1 MKKNR
6 WMMALAVAAL
16 ALPALAQDSTSTDP
30 AIGDAVFP
38 WQDASSPD
46 GSEQINRYVVD
57 LQQITSSWGNRF
69 RVAPLVKASKTSFT
83 FLNSLISA
91 QAISNTLLDAPFPF
105 SSYSVWN
112 GPGFGVNGVW
122 NLTPGTVNTAGFSGK
137 QFATAF
143 AEFST
148 GDEGGGQNAII
159 GAVVNYRPAEPH
171 RLYVTRVTAAGN
183 ALSGAENRSQ
193 FGVGSI
199 DSHGQVYFRADAFN
213 VTGPDPLTGNNLFR
227 VRLIDPDGA
236 GPKVGRNGNVANI
249 IDISSND
256 DVPATDWLLDYNN
269 PESVNTTNPP
279 CNIPQ
284 QVAGRPVLVGSNFT
298 TKYVYEQSPYPA
310 GLTFAPGLGA
320 TGHLAAGLTD
330 HRGGV
335 GFSHLLRCAPNSVG
349 TLGMVALAAATTK
362 ATALALWDVDANGNV
377 LNKYALFAPPTFS
390 FPSGDTFGTPARIA
404 EFTNYRGQTAF
415 RGGNGPVAVG
425 RDQAGRGLAAA
436 TMIDPSAFADRSSP
450 GAYINPYNLIA
461 VARFSCGGTP
471 QWAVAAYIDQV
482 SDSGTPSLTP
492 SDPTWPNN
500 VKDDVWAG
508 SLIYGPGGTTPI
520 GQLAPLWAI
529 PNITT
534 IGPSM
539 SAPAIDSVGN
549 IYFLSAY
556 QLFELPVSYNTGLFR
571 AVYDPAT
578 FSYKLELLLSYGQVL
593 RGQNSNTPY
602 RIQYLAIN
610 DGNSV
615 SSGTLWSGNII
626 QAAFNGLATEGLATS
641 DPRTLGG
648 LVIQASIIYDSNGDG
663 TFDGTLG
670 VDERYTVLLYVGADA
685 GVPLCPGDLD
695 CNGVVDFDDIDR
707 FVEALSYPGGA
718 GWPYECPWANGDCNG
733 DGNVNFDD
741 IDPFVARIGSSCN

>member
-1 MKKNR
+1 MTKNR
-6 WMMALAVAAL
+6 WLMAVAVAVL
-16 ALPALAQDSTSTDP
+16 ALPSLAQDSTSTDP

-38 WQDASSPD
+38 WQDATSPD

-69 RVAPLVKASKTSFT
+69 RVAPLVKASKTGYA

-91 QAISNTLLDAPFPF
+91 QTISNTLLDAPFPF
-105 SSYSVWN
+105 SSYSVWS
-112 GPGFGVNGVW
+112 GPGFGVNNVW
-122 NLTPGTVNTAGFSGK
+122 NLTPSTVNTTGFTGK

-159 GAVVNYRPAEPH
+159 GAVVNYRLEDPN

-183 ALSGAENRSQ
+183 ALGGGENRSQ

-213 VTGPDPLTGNNLFR
+213 VTGPDPLLRNNLFR
-227 VRLIDPDGA
+227 VRLIDPDGT
-236 GPKVGRNGNVANI
+236 GPKVGRNSNVANI
-249 IDISSND
+249 IDLFSDD

-269 PESVNTTNPP
+269 SESNTSTNTP

-284 QVAGRPVLVGSNFT
+284 QVAGRPVLVDTNFS
-298 TKYVYEQSPYPA
+298 TKYVYEQNPYPA
-310 GLTFAPGLGA
+310 PLTFAPGLGA
-320 TGHLAAGLTD
+320 TGHLATGLSD

-335 GFSHLLRCAPNSVG
+335 GFSHLLRCAPGSVG
-349 TLGMVALAAATTK
+349 TFGMLARATSTNQT
-362 ATALALWDVDANGNV
+362 TALALWDVDANGNV
-377 LNKYALFAPPTFS
+377 LNKYALFAPAFFS

-436 TMIDPSAFADRSSP
+436 TMIDPSAFADAGTR
-450 GAYINPYNLIA
+450 YINPYNLIA
-461 VARFSCGGTP
+461 VARFTCGGTP

-482 SDSGTPSLTP
+482 SDNGTPSLTP
-492 SDPTWPNN
+492 TDPTWPNN
-500 VKDDVWAG
+500 VKDDSWAG
-508 SLIYGPGGTTPI
+508 SPIYGPGGATPI

-556 QLFELPVSYNTGLFR
+556 QLFGPPVYYNTGLFR

-578 FSYKLELLLSYGQVL
+578 FTYKLELLLAYGQVL
-593 RGQNSNTPY
+593 QGRNSNTPY

-615 SSGTLWSGNII
+615 SSGTLWSSNII
-626 QAAFNGLATEGLATS
+626 QAAFNGQSPEGLATS

-670 VDERYTVLLYVGADA
+670 ADERYTVLLYVGADA
-685 GVPLCPGDLD
+685 GSPLCPGDMD
-695 CNGVVDFDDIDR
+695 CNGQVDFDDIDR

-718 GWPYECPWANGDCNG
+718 GWPYPCPWLNGDCNG

-741 IDPFVARIGSSCN
+741 IDPFVARIGSLCN

>member
-1 MKKNR
+1 ML
-6 WMMALAVAAL
+6 MLFVGAL
-16 ALPALAQDSTSTDP
+16 ALPAWAQDSTSTDP
-30 AIGDAVFP
+30 AIGDAVFA

-148 GDEGGGQNAII
+148 GEEGGGVNGIV

-171 RLYVTRVTAAGN
+171 RLYVTRVMAAGN

-193 FGVGSI
+193 FGLGSV
-199 DSHGQVYFRADAFN
+199 DSHGNVHFRVDAFN
-213 VTGPDPLTGNNLFR
+213 VTGPDPILRNNLFR
-227 VRLIDPDGA
+227 VRLVDPDGA

-249 IDISSND
+249 IDLFSND
-256 DVPATDWLLDYNN
+256 DVPATDWLLDYNDA
-269 PESVNTTNPP
+269 ESSVTHNTPG
-279 CNIPQ
+279 ILPQ
-284 QVAGRPVLVGSNFT
+284 QIAGRPVLVGTNFQRR
-298 TKYVYEQSPYPA
+298 YVFEQNPFPA
-310 GLTFAPGLGA
+310 ELTVVEGPGV

-349 TLGMVALAAATTK
+349 TFGILALAAATNK
-362 ATALALWDVDANGNV
+362 PTALALWDVDANGNV
-377 LNKYALFAPPTFS
+377 LNRYALFAPPTFS
-390 FPSGDTFGTPARIA
+390 LPGGNTFGTPARIA
-404 EFTNYRGQTAF
+404 EFTNYRSQTAF
-415 RGGNGPVAVG
+415 RGGNGAVAIG
-425 RDQAGRGLAAA
+425 LDQAGRALAAA
-436 TMIDPSAFADRSSP
+436 TMIDPSAFADRASP
-450 GAYINPYNLIA
+450 AAFINPYNLIA

-482 SDSGTPSLTP
+482 SDSGTPSLDP
-492 SDPTWPNN
+492 SSSEWPNN
-500 VKDDVWAG
+500 VKDDQWVG
-508 SLIYGPGGTTPI
+508 SLIYGLGGTTPI
-520 GQLAPLWAI
+520 GQLAPLYAI
-529 PNITT
+529 PNITR

-549 IYFLSAY
+549 IYFISAY
-556 QLFELPVSYNTGLFR
+556 QLFGPPVSYNTGLVR

-578 FSYKLELLLSYGQVL
+578 FSYKLELLLSFGQVL
-593 RGQNSNTPY
+593 QGQNSGRPY
-602 RIQYLAIN
+602 RIQFLAIS
-610 DGNSV
+610 DANSV

-626 QAAFNGLATEGLATS
+626 QAAFNGQPTTGLATS

-648 LVIQASIIYDSNGDG
+648 LVLQASIIYDVNNDG
-663 TFDGTLG
+663 QFDGTLG

-685 GVPLCPGDLD
+685 GVTLCPGDLD
-695 CNGVVDFDDIDR
+695 CNGQVDFDDIDR
-707 FVEALSYPGGA
+707 FVEALNYPGGA
-718 GWPYECPWANGDCNG
+718 GWPYDCPWANGDANG
-733 DGNVNFDD
+733 DGAVNFDD
-741 IDPFVARIGSSCN
+741 IDPFVALIGASCN